1 MKKLLFLFCVPL
13 LIVAC
18 GKAPAEQASEGNKAS
33 EGNEV
38 VEGYEAGKAVR
49 YEFDEKR
56 LRCCVVA
63 ETPEAPLREAV
74 GEWLCEVLG
83 GYYEGDVND
92 LQTMVDFYGHAMTD
106 TLRKELVDIRP
117 EAEVAFEATMEKA
130 YETDVLVTYTYSTY
144 YNLGGAHP
152 TSSEEGAT
160 FRKSD
165 GRRLT
170 WDVIRRDRQY
180 QFSQL
185 LIEHLKDY
193 FGMAENELMQVLGE
207 QTYFNPP
214 LPRTP
219 PLFYENGMV
228 FVYQQYEIGSYAM
241 GMPGDTIAYERIA
254 PLLTASARR
263 LVGQ

>member
-1 MKKLLFLFCVPL
+1 MKKLMILFCVPL
-13 LIVAC
+13 LMVAC
-18 GKAPAEQASEGNKAS
+18 GKAPAERAS

-38 VEGYEAGKAVR
+38 VAGYEAGQTVR
-49 YEFDEKR
+49 FEFDEER
-56 LRCCVVA
+56 LGCHIVA

-83 GYYEGDVND
+83 GYYEGDVSD
-92 LQTMVDFYGHAMTD
+92 LQQAVDFYGHAMTD
-106 TLRKELVDIRP
+106 TLRKELADIRP

-130 YETDVLVTYTYSTY
+130 YETDAFVTYTYSTY

-185 LIEHLKDY
+185 LIAHLKDY
-193 FGMAENELMQVLGE
+193 FDMADNELMQALGE
-207 QTYFNPP
+207 QAYFNPP

-219 PLFYENGMV
+219 PMFFENGMV
-228 FVYQQYEIGSYAM
+228 FVYQQYEIASYAM
-241 GMPGDTIAYERIA
+241 GMPGDTIGYDRIA
-254 PLLTASARR
+254 PMLTTWARR